1 MTGYEIDPA
10 LVYQQGKRLLVMFAT
25 DSTNTDG
32 NFSVVVRDS
41 SNKVSFMISI
51 PYVAKFI

>member
-25 DSTNTDG
+25 DSTNTDS

-41 SNKVSFMISI
+41 SNKVSFMICI
-51 PYVAKFI
+51 CT